1 MEKGVRIPMFI
12 VFLPRQGQIQ
22 RQLSWLE
29 ADLIKVML
37 MLILFVYLFERDK
50 SQVMRD
56 THVTYTKIN
65 MVFKLLKVSI
75 RVCESA
81 NVSG

>member
-1 MEKGVRIPMFI
+1 MEKGVRIPMYI

-37 MLILFVYLFERDK
+37 MLILL
-50 SQVMRD
+50 
-56 THVTYTKIN
+56 IC
-65 MVFKLLKVSI
+65 LKETNL
-75 RVCESA
+75 R
-81 NVSG
+81 